1 MLEKTYQPA
10 DIEARIHEEW
20 MRAEAFKAGRPER
33 AKAEPYCI
41 VIPPPNVTGSLHW
54 GHALNNTLQDVLCRF
69 ERMRGKDVLWQ
80 PGTDHAG
87 IATQMVV
94 ERQLMER
101 QQADRHKLGRE
112 KFIEKVWAW
121 KAESGGVI
129 INQLK
134 RLGASCDWS
143 RERFTMGDHGASDE
157 QMVRAVIKVF
167 VELANTPGSDG
178 RNLIYKDKRLVNWD
192 PEFQTALSN
201 LEVEMVD
208 AKGSFSW
215 TAGDPD
221 KPFDANA
228 LGKVLARNPNGH
240 LYHFRYPLKD
250 DPSRFIVVAT
260 TRPETMLGDTAVA
273 VHPDDQR
280 YKDLV
285 GKTVVLPL
293 VGREIPIIA
302 DDYADPEK
310 GSGAVKI
317 TPAHDFNDYRVY
329 QRHPEIGIIN
339 IFDATAHLNDE
350 APPKYRKMDRL
361 TARRCVVEDLEA
373 QGLVEKIEATV
384 HAVPHAQRG
393 NAVIEPWLTDQWYV
407 NAAELAKRAMA
418 VVEEGKTQFVPKN
431 WEKTY
436 FEWMRNI
443 EPWCISRQ
451 IWWGHQIPAWY
462 GPKSNGIE
470 AAVVASV

>member
-1 MLEKTYQPA
+1 
-10 DIEARIHEEW
+10 
-20 MRAEAFKAGRPER
+20 
-33 AKAEPYCI
+33 
-41 VIPPPNVTGSLHW
+41 
-54 GHALNNTLQDVLCRF
+54 
-69 ERMRGKDVLWQ
+69 
-80 PGTDHAG
+80 
-87 IATQMVV
+87 
-94 ERQLMER
+94 
-101 QQADRHKLGRE
+101 
-112 KFIEKVWAW
+112 
-121 KAESGGVI
+121 
-129 INQLK
+129 
-134 RLGASCDWS
+134 
-143 RERFTMGDHGASDE
+143 
-157 QMVRAVIKVF
+157 
-167 VELANTPGSDG
+167 
-178 RNLIYKDKRLVNWD
+178 
-192 PEFQTALSN
+192 
-201 LEVEMVD
+201 MVD

-221 KPFDANA
+221 KPFDAKA

-273 VHPDDQR
+273 VHPDDRR

-373 QGLVEKIEATV
+373 QGLVEKIESTV

-407 NAAELAKRAMA
+407 ECRRAGEAGDGRRRGGQDPVRAEKLGEDLLRVDAQHRALVHLAPDLVGASNPGVVRASCSWRGWPSAPFCRQSSSNRGRGVDMAKATMEQSAA
-418 VVEEGKTQFVPKN
+418 F
-431 WEKTY
+431 
-436 FEWMRNI
+436 
-443 EPWCISRQ
+443 
-451 IWWGHQIPAWY
+451 
-462 GPKSNGIE
+462 
-470 AAVVASV
+470 